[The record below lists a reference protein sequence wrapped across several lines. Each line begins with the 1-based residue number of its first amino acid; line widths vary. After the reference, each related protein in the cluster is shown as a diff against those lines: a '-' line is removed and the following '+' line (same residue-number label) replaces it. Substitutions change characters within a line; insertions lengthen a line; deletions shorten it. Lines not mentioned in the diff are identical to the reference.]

1 MSMESKARKEDMSI
15 QAKVAKDPAMSVE
28 TKASKEDMSVKEAEV
43 TSFAKAAKIAKA
55 QSMPVE

>member
-15 QAKVAKDPAMSVE
+15 QTKVAKDPAMSVE
-28 TKASKEDMSVKEAEV
+28 AKASKEDMSIQEAEAMSV
-43 TSFAKAAKIAKA
+43 AKAAKIAKA